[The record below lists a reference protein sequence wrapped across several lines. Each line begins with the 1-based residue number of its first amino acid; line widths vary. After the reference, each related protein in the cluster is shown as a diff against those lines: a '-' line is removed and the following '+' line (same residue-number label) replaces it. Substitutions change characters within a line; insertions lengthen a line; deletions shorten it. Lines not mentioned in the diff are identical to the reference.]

1 MTKPSASF
9 GRQLLSA
16 LAGGLGTNAEIQ
28 QLRDENARLKREL
41 ARKAAWGERYR
52 DMHDRAAQELSAER
66 VKAMKIATLKCWT
79 NEDGKRFVFVSDLQE
94 AMGVPVETE
103 GQ

>member
-1 MTKPSASF
+1 MTKQASSF

-16 LAGGLGTNAEIQ
+16 LAGDLGTNAETQ

-41 ARKAAWGERYR
+41 AKKTAWGERYR

-66 VKAMKIATLKCWT
+66 VKAMKVATVKCWI

-94 AMGVPVETE
+94 AMGVPTGEE